1 MGFSAN
7 LHIKSNVQGHFTAA
21 FGHALNLSGL
31 SLLTR
36 ATYPEP
42 IFQPNM

>member
-7 LHIKSNVQGHFTAA
+7 LRIKSNVQGHFTAA
-21 FGHALNLSGL
+21 FGHALNISGL
-31 SLLTR
+31 SQLTH
-36 ATYPEP
+36 ATYPGP